1 MTVPISNVVRRVVFA
16 PSGTGPYAFTFEILA
31 ATDIEVYKGDTLL
44 TLTTDYTV
52 TINANGTG
60 SVTLVATAGTD
71 NITVVGART
80 IQRTTDFVTGGDLFA
95 NSLNTELDSLT
106 IFTQQNS
113 EANVRSI
120 KAPVTDPTT
129 IDMTLPVKA
138 DRANKALVFDAD
150 GNPAPG
156 APAFPTSLTATQIP
170 RVNAAGTAYE
180 LRSQAQTRADIGA
193 DNASNLT
200 SGTVADARLPTT
212 MDGKTLTTAT
222 LTAPTINNATMTA
235 PALGTP
241 ASGTLTNATGLP
253 ISTGVSGLGS
263 NVATFLATP
272 SSDNLRAALTDE
284 TGTGAAVFATSPT
297 LTTPNLG
304 TPSALTLTNATSL
317 PVSTGIDGLGS
328 GVATF
333 LATPSSANLASALT
347 DETGSGAVVFGTT
360 PTLTTPNI
368 ATDAFFQATATAKFF
383 DTDNSNF
390 IGLKAAGTVAADVT
404 FTLPVGDGANGQ
416 LLSTDGSG
424 NLAWTTPAG
433 GGDVSGP
440 ASSVDNTVVRF
451 DGISGKAIQTS
462 GVSIDDSDNLTA
474 NSLISDTVS
483 EKTAAAG
490 VTVDGVLL
498 KDSQVSTDQ
507 INEKT
512 SAAGVTIDGVL
523 LKDSEVTTD
532 VIKEKTSA
540 AGVTI
545 DSVLLKDGMVGIGA
559 DGTASAPS
567 IYRASDTNTGIFFP
581 GADRIGFAEGGAQ
594 CGEFDASGNFQFNS
608 GYGSVATAYGCRAW
622 VNFDG
627 TANSNLSGTYT
638 RTSPSTTVTVT
649 ATAHGL
655 IVGNS
660 VNLDFTTGTGLD
672 GIYTVV
678 TVANANT
685 FTVTTVAS
693 TTTSGSVTLLRN
705 TIRAS
710 GNVSSITDN
719 GTGNYTVNFTTAM
732 PDENYSAVTDCN
744 QTAGSVGAADIS
756 QVYLRAVGS
765 CSVITTGD
773 AGSTRSDVE
782 TVSVAVF
789 R

>member
-263 NVATFLATP
+263 NVATFLAH
-272 SSDNLRAALTDE
+272 A
-284 TGTGAAVFATSPT
+284 
-297 LTTPNLG
+297 
-304 TPSALTLTNATSL
+304 
-317 PVSTGIDGLGS
+317 
-328 GVATF
+328 
-333 LATPSSANLASALT
+333 
-347 DETGSGAVVFGTT
+347 
-360 PTLTTPNI
+360 
-368 ATDAFFQATATAKFF
+368 
-383 DTDNSNF
+383 
-390 IGLKAAGTVAADVT
+390 
-404 FTLPVGDGANGQ
+404 Q
-416 LLSTDGSG
+416 L
-424 NLAWTTPAG
+424 
-433 GGDVSGP
+433 
-440 ASSVDNTVVRF
+440 
-451 DGISGKAIQTS
+451 
-462 GVSIDDSDNLTA
+462 
-474 NSLISDTVS
+474 
-483 EKTAAAG
+483 
-490 VTVDGVLL
+490 
-498 KDSQVSTDQ
+498 
-507 INEKT
+507 
-512 SAAGVTIDGVL
+512 
-523 LKDSEVTTD
+523 
-532 VIKEKTSA
+532 
-540 AGVTI
+540 
-545 DSVLLKDGMVGIGA
+545 
-559 DGTASAPS
+559 
-567 IYRASDTNTGIFFP
+567 
-581 GADRIGFAEGGAQ
+581 
-594 CGEFDASGNFQFNS
+594 
-608 GYGSVATAYGCRAW
+608 
-622 VNFDG
+622 
-627 TANSNLSGTYT
+627 
-638 RTSPSTTVTVT
+638 
-649 ATAHGL
+649 
-655 IVGNS
+655 
-660 VNLDFTTGTGLD
+660 
-672 GIYTVV
+672 
-678 TVANANT
+678 
-685 FTVTTVAS
+685 
-693 TTTSGSVTLLRN
+693 
-705 TIRAS
+705 
-710 GNVSSITDN
+710 
-719 GTGNYTVNFTTAM
+719 
-732 PDENYSAVTDCN
+732 
-744 QTAGSVGAADIS
+744 
-756 QVYLRAVGS
+756 
-765 CSVITTGD
+765 
-773 AGSTRSDVE
+773 
-782 TVSVAVF
+782 
-789 R
+789 